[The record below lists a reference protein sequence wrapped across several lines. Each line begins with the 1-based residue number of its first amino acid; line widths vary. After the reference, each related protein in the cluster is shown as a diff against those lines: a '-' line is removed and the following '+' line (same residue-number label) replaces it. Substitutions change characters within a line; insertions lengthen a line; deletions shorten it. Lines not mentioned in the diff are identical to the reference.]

1 MASNVQRLSLLGAVE
16 RRLHNHGRDAVGHGM
31 DLVADAEPAKD
42 LQGAE
47 AQVAGFRIDEDLLPP
62 FHQK

>member
-1 MASNVQRLSLLGAVE
+1 
-16 RRLHNHGRDAVGHGM
+16 M

-47 AQVAGFRIDEDLLPP
+47 AQVAGFRIDEDLRPP
-62 FHQK
+62 FH